1 MILFKRIYTKDE
13 SLYMFMED
21 LMKASF
27 PVEEY
32 RDLNELR
39 SYTDNKKHFYNNV
52 ILDGDNPIGIITFWD
67 FDDFYY
73 VEHFAIDS
81 NLRNGGY
88 GKKVMNALSRN
99 IEKPIVLE
107 VERPIEEMAE
117 RRINFY
123 KRQGF
128 NLWEND
134 YHQPPY
140 RKGDDFLPMNLM
152 VYGHLSVEK
161 DYEQVKN
168 KIHKEIYNA

>member
-1 MILFKRIYTKDE
+1 
-13 SLYMFMED
+13 
-21 LMKASF
+21 
-27 PVEEY
+27 
-32 RDLNELR
+32 
-39 SYTDNKKHFYNNV
+39 
-52 ILDGDNPIGIITFWD
+52 
-67 FDDFYY
+67 
-73 VEHFAIDS
+73 
-81 NLRNGGY
+81 
-88 GKKVMNALSRN
+88 MNALSRN

-152 VYGHLSVEK
+152 VYGDLSAEK

-168 KIHKEIYNA
+168 KIHKEIYNT